1 VCIYTFQYFLSTTE
15 FLKGVYV
22 MKTYQHNNRQQAFTL
37 VELLVVIAIIGVLI
51 ALLLPAVQAAREA
64 ARRMTCSDHVKQFSL
79 ALHNYHDTQQ
89 SLPAAES
96 RQKFTTSTG
105 GTHWTSYWSAQ
116 FRIMPFMELQPQYD
130 GIASFVPPSTM
141 TLNDWTPGPWAGDFT
156 SVHGQIA
163 VYKCPSDS
171 GTYAPANVQSFC
183 NVQICRGD
191 VPGNPNIRSLFAQN
205 IYRGMEFA
213 SDGTSNTMVFSESAI
228 VPDNITNI
236 VKGGIVRTSD
246 TIGGS
251 TQPRDDC
258 EAIRL
263 STNKNI
269 FDTAHAK
276 YVDTKANTHGR
287 TFMDGRP
294 QRVSFN
300 SILPPNS
307 ASCVSEGTNSG
318 HESNPAIYSVNSYHS
333 GGVNIG
339 LLDGSVR
346 FIAETIDGGN
356 PNATFTGTNGGES
369 PYGVWGALGTPNG
382 GESKSP

>member
-1 VCIYTFQYFLSTTE
+1 
-15 FLKGVYV
+15 

-64 ARRMTCSDHVKQFSL
+64 ARRMTCSDHLKQFSL

-105 GTHWTSYWSAQ
+105 ATHWVDSMWSAQ

-130 GIASFVPPSTM
+130 GVISFIPPSTM
-141 TLNDWTPGPWAGDFT
+141 TLNGWTPGPWLSDFT
-156 SVHGQIA
+156 SVRGQIA

-171 GTYAPANVQSFC
+171 GTYAPSDQQSYC
-183 NVQICRGD
+183 NFQICRGD
-191 VPGNPNIRSLFAQN
+191 VPGNPNIRSLFAKDT
-205 IYRGMEFA
+205 YHGMEFA
-213 SDGTSNTMVFSESAI
+213 SDGTSNTVVFSESAI

-251 TQPRDDC
+251 TKPRDDC

-269 FDTAHAK
+269 FDTSHAK
-276 YVDTKANTHGR
+276 YVGTKANTHGR

-307 ASCVSEGTNSG
+307 ASCVTEGTNSG

-346 FIAETIDGGN
+346 FISDTINCGDQ
-356 PNATFTGTNGGES
+356 NATFTGTNGGES
-369 PYGVWGALGTPNG
+369 PYGVWGALGTPSG
-382 GESKSP
+382 GESTSF